1 MGVSNRTLILIAA
14 LVLAAATAALVL
26 LPHWRTPAAA
36 VRITVGGEEYGVY
49 PLDTDATVTIAPEDG
64 SWYNI
69 LTVCGGSARITSA
82 DCPTQTCVHTPA
94 LTRNTVGVIVCLPHN
109 VVVQLQE

>member
-1 MGVSNRTLILIAA
+1 MRVSNRTLILIGAIALIAAAAA
-14 LVLAAATAALVL
+14 LAL
-26 LPHWRTPAAA
+26 LPRWRTPAAA
-36 VRITVGGEEYGVY
+36 VRVTVGGEEYGVY
-49 PLDTDATVTIAPEDG
+49 PLDTDAAVTIAPADG

-69 LTVCGGSARITSA
+69 LTIRSGSARITSA

-94 LTRNTVGVIVCLPHN
+94 LTPNTVGIIVCLPHN

>member
-1 MGVSNRTLILIAA
+1 MRVSNRTLILIAA
-14 LVLAAATAALVL
+14 LVLAAAAAALVL
-26 LPHWRTPAAA
+26 LPRWRTPAA
-36 VRITVGGEEYGVY
+36 VRVTVGGEEYGVY

-82 DCPTQTCVHTPA
+82 DCPTQT
-94 LTRNTVGVIVCLPHN
+94 
-109 VVVQLQE
+109 